1 MPQPA
6 LGSQPAP
13 SSTAAASAGPGNA
26 FGVGRVIARTF
37 SAWWHHVLVFSLL
50 TLIAYVPLLLLSWL
64 GGMPIPGV
72 TAPSL
77 AAFDP
82 AAAAAPP
89 TLPQGFWLAYF
100 ATMLLFLVEVGAIT
114 HGVINYL
121 AGKRVSLG
129 AMIATGVRRLVPL
142 LVVGILCYVMVLVGF
157 VFLVVPGVILGCAL
171 AVAIPAVVVE
181 RPGVFGAIKRSF
193 ALTRGKRFAIF
204 VAFLVFLVVLMGV
217 TAVGGFLLPQLTAS
231 FSPMLGTWLG
241 LAVNVAFGTLL
252 WVAPGVV
259 YHDLRV
265 AKDGVSTA
273 QLVAVFE

>member
-1 MPQPA
+1 MQPA
-6 LGSQPAP
+6 LGNPPAP
-13 SSTAAASAGPGNA
+13 SSTAAASTGPGNA
-26 FGVGRVIARTF
+26 FGVGRVITRTF

-50 TLIAYVPLLLLSWL
+50 TLVAYAPIILLGWL

-72 TAPSL
+72 TAPG
-77 AAFDP
+77 ATAFDP
-82 AAAAAPP
+82 AVAAAPP

-114 HGVINYL
+114 QGVISYL

-142 LVVGILCYVMVLVGF
+142 LVVGILCYLIVLVGL
-157 VFLVVPGVILGCAL
+157 VFLLVPGVILACAL
-171 AVAIPAVVVE
+171 AAAIPAVVVE

-193 ALTRGKRFAIF
+193 ALTKGKRFAIF
-204 VAFLVFLVVLMGV
+204 VAFLVFFVLLMGLSV
-217 TAVGGFLLPQLTAS
+217 MGSFLLPQLTAS

-241 LAVNVAFGTLL
+241 LAVNVVFGTLF

>member
-1 MPQPA
+1 MQPA

-13 SSTAAASAGPGNA
+13 SPTAAVSTGPESA
-26 FGVGRVIARTF
+26 FGVGRIIARTF
-37 SAWWHHVLVFSLL
+37 GAWWRHVLLFSLL
-50 TLIAYVPLLLLSWL
+50 TLIADLPIFLLSWL

-72 TAPSL
+72 TAPSA

-82 AAAAAPP
+82 AVAAAPP
-89 TLPQGFWLAYF
+89 TLPQGFWLAYL
-100 ATMLLFLVEVGAIT
+100 ATMLLFLVEAGAIT
-114 HGVINYL
+114 HGVINYM

-142 LVVGILCYVMVLVGF
+142 LVVGVLCYLLVLVGF
-157 VFLVVPGVILGCAL
+157 VLLVVPGVILGCAL
-171 AVAIPAVVVE
+171 VAAIPAVVVE

-193 ALTRGKRFAIF
+193 ALTKGKRFAIF
-204 VAFLVFLVVLMGV
+204 VAFLVFLVVTMGV
-217 TAVGGFLLPQLTAS
+217 TMIGGFLLPQLTAS

-241 LAVNVAFGTLL
+241 LALNVVFGTLL